1 MCVLAKGIA
10 SFRSLPGEM
19 DETDAVRIKRFAEDT
34 VSLAPSTT
42 ESIIVDGEGTFRAL
56 RNAKL
61 T

>member
-56 RNAKL
+56 
-61 T
+61 